1 MLNRFK
7 NLNADNQAGF
17 LLGLS
22 ETVIDLLSHSS
33 GYEEAKEA
41 LMICWEWLVYKQKP
55 GDEIYYL
62 LDDGTEF
69 SGLFIHMQMDEE
81 NSQEAVWNCIV
92 DAVAY
97 TDWQAYLHQKEKY
110 LPSPIENVDGDLVQH
125 FLDNFYEIK
134 STNKELVEKF
144 IMYCEK
150 VERVDKESL
159 MKYLKSFL

>member
-7 NLNADNQAGF
+7 NLNADKQAGF

-22 ETVIDLLSHSS
+22 EIVIDVLSHSS
-33 GYEEAKEA
+33 GYEEAKET
-41 LMICWEWLVYKQKP
+41 MIICWEWREYKQKS
-55 GDEIYYL
+55 GDKIYYL

-69 SGLFIHMQMDEE
+69 SGLFIRMEMDKG
-81 NSQEAVWNCIV
+81 NLQEAVWNCIV

-110 LPSPIENVDGDLVQH
+110 LPSPIENVDEDLVQH
-125 FLDNFYEIK
+125 FLDNFHEIK
-134 STNKELVEKF
+134 SINKELVEKF
-144 IMYCEK
+144 ILYCEK
-150 VERVDKESL
+150 IERVDKEST